1 MAEVDEESELEEDME
16 GMVEGL
22 DAGRL
27 LDPRDLQDVL
37 NRIPDHELT
46 QLFDAPGGCMLVLEV
61 NQTWFQMRNYKCSL
75 KV

>member
-1 MAEVDEESELEEDME
+1 MHHSDTFYVPLPDSVAEVDEESELEEDME

-22 DAGRL
+22 DAASRL

-46 QLFDAPGGCMLVLEV
+46 QLFDAPGEWTNNTGA
-61 NQTWFQMRNYKCSL
+61 
-75 KV
+75 

>member
-1 MAEVDEESELEEDME
+1 MAEVDEESELGEDME

-22 DAGRL
+22 DAASRL

-46 QLFDAPGGCMLVLEV
+46 QLFDAPGG
-61 NQTWFQMRNYKCSL
+61 
-75 KV
+75 